1 MVKIINTLILSI
13 AIGLIGLV
21 IYRLS
26 SPNLPE
32 EKKKQISYAQIGLSF
47 FASVGFLFGMIII
60 IILVSHSIVSF
71 NSYFFSSLKTTILA
85 IFYIITSP
93 FSLSLIQY
101 FYQDKLRNYDNV
113 FSILII
119 ISTLFCLL
127 FIFFQ
132 ETFIKKT
139 NLWKIISP
147 YP

>member
-47 FASVGFLFGMIII
+47 FASVGFLVGMIII
-60 IILVSHSIVSF
+60 ILLVSHSIVSF

-101 FYQDKLRNYDNV
+101 FYQDKLRNYDYI

-119 ISTLFCLL
+119 ISTLICLSFTFL
-127 FIFFQ
+127 GI
-132 ETFIKKT
+132 FIKKP
-139 NLWKIISP
+139 NLFLKIISP

>member
-1 MVKIINTLILSI
+1 M
-13 AIGLIGLV
+13 
-21 IYRLS
+21 Y
-26 SPNLPE
+26 
-32 EKKKQISYAQIGLSF
+32 
-47 FASVGFLFGMIII
+47 
-60 IILVSHSIVSF
+60 F
-71 NSYFFSSLKTTILA
+71 NKNYFFSSLKTTILA

-139 NLWKIISP
+139 NLYIKYHVKLFNIDTDICNTLSITP
-147 YP
+147 SHLSKEF